1 VWYHHSVQDGTEN
14 GTAAKTCDGSKYG
27 VATGT
32 RTEKIMA
39 FHFCKNEEENG
50 FTAKTRYQV
59 EDGITAKARYQV
71 KVGIAACTKTEQI
84 MACHFC

>member
-1 VWYHHSVQDGTEN
+1 
-14 GTAAKTCDGSKYG
+14 
-27 VATGT
+27 
-32 RTEKIMA
+32 MA